1 MVLLG
6 TFINVLLIVVGS
18 IIGRFFK
25 NISENMKSTVLMSIG
40 LAVTLLG
47 IQMGFKTSNFIIVII
62 SIVIGAVIGEWI
74 DLDKKL
80 FQLGKWM
87 EHKMGNKSPEKGIAE
102 GFVNATLIFIIGSM
116 GILGAL
122 DSGIRNDHSVLITKG
137 IIDGFTAI
145 VLSST
150 LGIGVLISAFPVLLY
165 EGMITVFAKIISE
178 YIPEAALSLFIQ
190 EMTAT
195 GGVMIMAIGLNIAGL
210 TKIRVANLLPGIII
224 VGLVVTIMFLF
235 Q

>member
-150 LGIGVLISAFPVLLY
+150 LGIGVLISAFPVFLY